1 MADPR
6 APLVGIRDDA
16 AAWFCGGLTFA
27 TLVVVAA
34 PVPAFLDAGELVAG
48 ARELGVL
55 HPPGHP
61 SWLSLS
67 GLQEAVPFAPV
78 SARLAWFSAFWAG
91 LSAFL
96 LARLARRLVAAIG
109 LSNEAGGH
117 AAWAAALTLGA
128 SGSLWLVGTR
138 VEVYTMALAGNLLAL
153 LAAAAAGDAAIAAV
167 AGSAPRPR
175 GVAPV
180 PAPALPPGVAAH
192 VGLTAIAVALGLLNH
207 HYVTLFALP
216 AIAVAGWPALRLLL
230 RRPHVLAAAIATA
243 AILGLGYLALP
254 LRAASGAELRW
265 ADPIDLPGIWDHV
278 RAAHFQRSVTEAAG
292 APLASAG
299 LLLTGLVERLGVWL
313 GGLGLAGLVVLALRP
328 RRLVWA
334 TWLALV
340 GGLGGKALMT
350 VDLRNVD
357 DHGYALLAVA
367 AMALGAGALVATIA
381 TTLAA
386 ARSRLMG
393 LALAVVSLLCVG
405 NVAALVADPNTAP
418 HGQRGPDAI
427 DDALRQA
434 IGPGTL
440 WLPTYYGTTFQEQA
454 FRLAEGRRPDI
465 SAAHLSFRT
474 GDTDG
479 GRGFARA
486 FAARHPDDA
495 DLARAA
501 LGLQG
506 APLGNIL
513 ERIERTQVTI
523 ELDPDNR
530 IPPALIDVGAFGHR
544 LLRERERKLDYSPA
558 VLRERA
564 QTAWTRLQD
573 ALGPVERLDHATRA
587 ALLWQH
593 SLEAAHALR
602 RGWRDVARDAL
613 ARARA
618 IAPADAGVAALDA
631 RLRRLDDAWG
641 RADAKA
647 YNALWQSWLQLDF
660 DAMLLPAR

>member
-1 MADPR
+1 MAEPR
-6 APLVGIRDDA
+6 APIVGLRDDA
-16 AAWFCGGLTFA
+16 AAWLCGGLTFA
-27 TLVVVAA
+27 TLVAFAA

-67 GLQEAVPFAPV
+67 GMQEALPLGPV
-78 SARLAWFSAFWAG
+78 SARLAWLSALWAG
-91 LSAFL
+91 ASAVL
-96 LARLARRLVAAIG
+96 IARLARRLVAAIG
-109 LSNEAGGH
+109 LPDSAGTH
-117 AAWAAALTLGA
+117 AAWAAGLTLAA

-153 LAAAAAGDAAIAAV
+153 AAAAAAGDAAQAAT
-167 AGSAPRPR
+167 
-175 GVAPV
+175 PV
-180 PAPALPPGVAAH
+180 GKSEATAVRQLALPPGVATH
-192 VGLTAIAVALGLLNH
+192 VGLTAIAIALGLLNH

-216 AIAVAGWPALRLLL
+216 AVLVAGWPALRLLL
-230 RRPHVLAAAIATA
+230 ARPRVLAAALLTA
-243 AILGLGYLALP
+243 AVLGLGYLALP
-254 LRAASGAELRW
+254 LRAASDAELRW
-265 ADPIDLPGIWDHV
+265 ADPIDLQGIWDHV
-278 RAAHFQRSVTEAAG
+278 RAAHFQRSVTESTD

-299 LLLTGLVERLGVWL
+299 LMLTGLVERLGVWL
-313 GGLGLAGLVVLALRP
+313 GGLGLAGLVLLVMRP
-328 RRLVWA
+328 RRLAWA
-334 TWLALV
+334 AWLALV
-340 GGLGGKALMT
+340 GGLAGKALMK

-367 AMALGAGALVATIA
+367 AISLGAGALVAT
-381 TTLAA
+381 LAA
-386 ARSRLMG
+386 TLRAAKPQLAG
-393 LALAVVSLLCVG
+393 LALAVIALLGVG
-405 NVAALVADPNTAP
+405 NVAALVVDPNTAP
-418 HGQRGPDAI
+418 LAQRSSDAI

-434 IGPGTL
+434 IGPATL

-479 GRGFARA
+479 GRGFGRA

-501 LGLQG
+501 LALHA
-506 APLGNIL
+506 APIGNVL
-513 ERIERTQVTI
+513 ERIERSQVTI
-523 ELDPDNR
+523 ELDPNNR

-544 LLRERERKLDYSPA
+544 LLRERERKLDYSPS

-564 QTAWTRLQD
+564 ATTWSRLQD
-573 ALGPVERLDHATRA
+573 AMGPVESLDHATRA

-602 RGWRDVARDAL
+602 RGWRDIARNAL
-613 ARARA
+613 DRARA

-647 YNALWQSWLQLDF
+647 YNALWQSWLASDF